1 MKCERCRL
9 VEMVVEK
16 VEADKIIHK
25 CRKCGS
31 EYKEKRQDENK

>member
-1 MKCERCRL
+1 MKCMQCRL

-16 VEADKIIHK
+16 VEGKVITHK

-31 EYKEKRQDENK
+31 EYKEEIKDDE